1 MHLIYRFQNNYQF
14 EICYF
19 IFYQFYLQ
27 VVDGKLFTGS
37 FDGKM
42 KIWDTGGIVDE
53 TNFGKEDKEKEKQKK
68 QLDKNQNGIENEK
81 IMIDQNLL

>member
-1 MHLIYRFQNNYQF
+1 
-14 EICYF
+14 
-19 IFYQFYLQ
+19 
-27 VVDGKLFTGS
+27 LFTGS

-81 IMIDQNLL
+81 IMID